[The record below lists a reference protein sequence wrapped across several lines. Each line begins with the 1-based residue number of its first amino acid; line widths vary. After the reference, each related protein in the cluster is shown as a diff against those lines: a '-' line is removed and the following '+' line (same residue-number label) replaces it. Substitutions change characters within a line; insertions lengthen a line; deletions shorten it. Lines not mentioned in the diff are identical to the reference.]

1 MDRTVI
7 LCHLK
12 TSGFGKQPIIT
23 IIYML
28 WLCWGSL
35 LYYKRTVSVAVNEK
49 LTEQLFF
56 YVLRLFITRF
66 PLLMRRS
73 RRINHYPANQGNG
86 NGWWEVGFRITG
98 CHPWWAEIGIN
109 GSKLECMDESWVAL
123 NSKMNG
129 FWTLEVK
136 KPIIRQAVSL
146 SVLGVVDKYRL
157 YQNPI
162 SINCGFPTTCHSTTI
177 GHFPLNLFVTLIAH
191 RYCRH

>member
-1 MDRTVI
+1 MSSQNFWVWETTDYHHHIHAVTVLRFAVI
-7 LCHLK
+7 LQTDCIC
-12 TSGFGKQPIIT
+12 GGKWKAYWAT
-23 IIYML
+23 
-28 WLCWGSL
+28 
-35 LYYKRTVSVAVNEK
+35 
-49 LTEQLFF
+49 FF

>member
-12 TSGFGKQPIIT
+12 TSGFGKQPIII

-56 YVLRLFITRF
+56 TYCDC
-66 PLLMRRS
+66 LLLAFRCS
-73 RRINHYPANQGNG
+73 CADPDGLIHYPANQGNG

-136 KPIIRQAVSL
+136 KTHHPPSCIAVS
-146 SVLGVVDKYRL
+146 SR
-157 YQNPI
+157 
-162 SINCGFPTTCHSTTI
+162 
-177 GHFPLNLFVTLIAH
+177 
-191 RYCRH
+191 RRR